1 MDSEIAETVA
11 KQYAPDFKQPG
22 LERLKR
28 QMKYRENRNLDV
40 SFDQKDAD
48 PNLLNQ
54 MPNQNSNQTNI
65 RINEL
70 PNQIPNKVNKPMGNQ
85 IPNQMPVNQNSTQNN
100 PMYSHQPNSYQQQP
114 SYQSQQQQHQ
124 QQPYNSTQNSFTLQQ
139 QQQQQQHLQNSY
151 QQQNKPYPP
160 TTNSS
165 INNPASGNP
174 YATNNPASN
183 LNDIGTQPVNNNVP
197 NAMGNNIQGVGKN
210 EFNAPLHN
218 PRNSVAGEN
227 VANSNSIRRMSRR
240 VSGDR
245 PYLGNIGQ
253 QSSIDHFDHYKRPPS
268 RDSSVD
274 R

>member
-40 SFDQKDAD
+40 SFEQKDAD

-54 MPNQNSNQTNI
+54 IPNQNSNQTNV
-65 RINEL
+65 RINEI
-70 PNQIPNKVNKPMGNQ
+70 PNQIPNKVNMGNQ
-85 IPNQMPVNQNSTQNN
+85 IPNQNLTQNN
-100 PMYSHQPNSYQQQP
+100 PMYPHQPNSYQQ
-114 SYQSQQQQHQ
+114 Q
-124 QQPYNSTQNSFTLQQ
+124 QQPYNSTQNSFTS
-139 QQQQQQHLQNSY
+139 QQQHLQNSY
-151 QQQNKPYPP
+151 QQQSKP

-165 INNPASGNP
+165 INNPTIGNP

-183 LNDIGTQPVNNNVP
+183 LNDTGTQPVNNNVQ

-227 VANSNSIRRMSRR
+227 VGNSNSIRRMSRR

>member
-40 SFDQKDAD
+40 SFDQKDVD
-48 PNLLNQ
+48 PNMLNQ

-65 RINEL
+65 RVNEL
-70 PNQIPNKVNKPMGNQ
+70 PNQIPNQIPNKVNKPVGNQ

-100 PMYSHQPNSYQQQP
+100 PMYPHQPNSYQQ
-114 SYQSQQQQHQ
+114 Q

-139 QQQQQQHLQNSY
+139 QQNSY
-151 QQQNKPYPP
+151 QQQSKP

-165 INNPASGNP
+165 INNPAIGNP

-183 LNDIGTQPVNNNVP
+183 LNDMGTQPVNNNVQ

-218 PRNSVAGEN
+218 PRNSVVGEN
-227 VANSNSIRRMSRR
+227 VGNSNSIRRMSRR

>member
-40 SFDQKDAD
+40 SFDQKDVD
-48 PNLLNQ
+48 PNMLNQ

-65 RINEL
+65 RVNEL
-70 PNQIPNKVNKPMGNQ
+70 PNQTPNQIPNKVNKPMGNQ

-100 PMYSHQPNSYQQQP
+100 PMYPHQPNSYQQ
-114 SYQSQQQQHQ
+114 Q

-139 QQQQQQHLQNSY
+139 QQNSY
-151 QQQNKPYPP
+151 QQQSKP

-165 INNPASGNP
+165 INNPAIGNP

-183 LNDIGTQPVNNNVP
+183 LNDMGTQPVNNNVQ

-218 PRNSVAGEN
+218 PRNSVVGEN
-227 VANSNSIRRMSRR
+227 VGNSNSIRRMSRR

>member
-40 SFDQKDAD
+40 SFEQKDTD

-54 MPNQNSNQTNI
+54 MPNQISNQTNS
-65 RINEL
+65 RVNEIPNQI
-70 PNQIPNKVNKPMGNQ
+70 PNQIPNKVNQ
-85 IPNQMPVNQNSTQNN
+85 IPNQINQNSTQNN
-100 PMYSHQPNSYQQQP
+100 PMYQPNSYQQQP
-114 SYQSQQQQHQ
+114 YQSQQ
-124 QQPYNSTQNSFTLQQ
+124 QQPYNSTPNSFALQQ
-139 QQQQQQHLQNSY
+139 QQQQQLQQQQQQQLLQNSY
-151 QQQNKPYPP
+151 QQQSKPYPP

-165 INNPASGNP
+165 TNNPAIGNP
-174 YATNNPASN
+174 YATNNPASH
-183 LNDIGTQPVNNNVP
+183 LNDIGTQPVNNNVQ

-227 VANSNSIRRMSRR
+227 VANSNSIRRVSRR

>member
-65 RINEL
+65 RVNEL
-70 PNQIPNKVNKPMGNQ
+70 PNQTPNQIPNKVNKPMGNQ

-100 PMYSHQPNSYQQQP
+100 PMYPHQPNSYQQ
-114 SYQSQQQQHQ
+114 Q

-139 QQQQQQHLQNSY
+139 QQNSY
-151 QQQNKPYPP
+151 QQQSKP

-165 INNPASGNP
+165 INNPAIGNP

-183 LNDIGTQPVNNNVP
+183 LNDMGTQPVNNNVQ

-218 PRNSVAGEN
+218 PRNSVVGEN
-227 VANSNSIRRMSRR
+227 VGNSNSIRRMSRR

>member
-40 SFDQKDAD
+40 SFDQKDVD
-48 PNLLNQ
+48 PNMLNQ

-65 RINEL
+65 RVNEL
-70 PNQIPNKVNKPMGNQ
+70 PNQTPNQIPNKVNKPMGNQ

-100 PMYSHQPNSYQQQP
+100 PMYPHQPNSYQQ
-114 SYQSQQQQHQ
+114 Q

-139 QQQQQQHLQNSY
+139 QQQHLQNSY
-151 QQQNKPYPP
+151 QQQSKP

-165 INNPASGNP
+165 INNPAIGNP

-183 LNDIGTQPVNNNVP
+183 LNDMGTQPVNNNVQ

-218 PRNSVAGEN
+218 PRNSVVGEN
-227 VANSNSIRRMSRR
+227 VGNSNSIRRMSRR